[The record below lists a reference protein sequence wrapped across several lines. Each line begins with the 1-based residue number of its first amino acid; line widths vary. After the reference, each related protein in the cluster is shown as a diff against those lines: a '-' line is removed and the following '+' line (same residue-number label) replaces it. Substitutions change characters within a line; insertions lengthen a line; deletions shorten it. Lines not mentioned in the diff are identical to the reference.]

1 MEKIIGDPCLD
12 MAEFY
17 FRSKRGSQA
26 KTDTLIELTF
36 WNDIILLCSN
46 GTSEQL
52 AETQRLTRTFI
63 VQWSKAQ
70 MLIILPL
77 NGSPN
82 QDSAQAERAILR
94 KSRIQRLN
102 RLTQVGRYFVLGWR
116 TSSGQTYVGNQPS

>member
-1 MEKIIGDPCLD
+1 MCICIVSLQSIQWKVQQANQNCCAFKGEFRITLEGKAYAMEKIIGDPCLD

-52 AETQRLTRTFI
+52 AET
-63 VQWSKAQ
+63 
-70 MLIILPL
+70 
-77 NGSPN
+77 
-82 QDSAQAERAILR
+82 
-94 KSRIQRLN
+94 
-102 RLTQVGRYFVLGWR
+102 
-116 TSSGQTYVGNQPS
+116 